1 MTLKRAC
8 NLSGGINQTGLRA
21 YNERL
26 LISVLQRNG
35 AMAGVE
41 LARRT
46 GLSSQTT
53 SVILRKLERD
63 GFLRRCDPL
72 KGSVKFGKPSVPFD
86 FDPDCV
92 FSLGLKVGR
101 RSADLLVLD
110 LKGGVRKQLRQTYN
124 YPMPDNIFS
133 FLVDGYATLKAELPD
148 KTWARLCGLGI
159 AAPFELWN
167 WHELAGAPASD
178 FAAWRRVSFQDEAA
192 QITNLPVDVVNDAT
206 AACRA
211 EHVFGRRLNFRD
223 YVYFLLGHLSGRNCA

>member
-1 MTLKRAC
+1 VVL
-8 NLSGGINQTGLRA
+8 IQPGLRA

-46 GLSSQTT
+46 GLSLQTT

-72 KGSVKFGKPSVPFD
+72 KGSGKVGIPSVPFD

-92 FSLGLKVGR
+92 FSWGLKVGR

-110 LKGGVRKQLRQTYN
+110 LKGASENNCGRHTIIRCL
-124 YPMPDNIFS
+124 II
-133 FLVDGYATLKAELPD
+133 FLVFWWMDTRP
-148 KTWARLCGLGI
+148 
-159 AAPFELWN
+159 
-167 WHELAGAPASD
+167 
-178 FAAWRRVSFQDEAA
+178 
-192 QITNLPVDVVNDAT
+192 
-206 AACRA
+206 
-211 EHVFGRRLNFRD
+211 
-223 YVYFLLGHLSGRNCA
+223 